1 MTVPQQGEKAPAFKL
16 PRDGGATVALAD
28 FKGRQ
33 LVLYFYP
40 KADTDACTREAQDF
54 TRLRRDFDAA
64 GAVVIGVS
72 RDPVKALDRFQAKY
86 DLGVQLA
93 TDESLKVLEAYGV
106 WGEKSMYGRSYL
118 GIARTTFLIDGKGRI
133 ARVWEKVKVKDHA
146 EEVLAAAKAL

>member
-1 MTVPQQGEKAPAFKL
+1 MALAAGDKAPDFAL
-16 PRDGGATVALAD
+16 PGDRGAKIGLSA
-28 FKGRQ
+28 FKGRKV
-33 LVLYFYP
+33 VLYFYP

-54 TRLRRDFDAA
+54 TRLRPDFEAA

-133 ARVWEKVKVKDHA
+133 ARIWEKVKVKGHA